1 MTGNLSQLWS
11 GPYPSYPL
19 SRLRNGAYHGLV
31 FLFSSRISPFK
42 SLISQILPWF
52 KPHPAF
58 HILLPAK
65 PMLAPLI
72 SDHKQSRWFT
82 VLSLCLNSIKF
93 FFCSLGGDILKVTML
108 SIDRNKASLSFY
120 ARFLLQ
126 YGSCSGK
133 FGTTDYHSVY
143 ILVNEWVS
151 HLHIGVSLTTRLF

>member
-19 SRLRNGAYHGLV
+19 SRLRNGAYPGLV

-93 FFCSLGGDILKVTML
+93 FFLFTWRWYSEGNDAELKPL
-108 SIDRNKASLSFY
+108 QSFSFVLCAVSTPIWFR
-120 ARFLLQ
+120 ARV
-126 YGSCSGK
+126 SSGRLI
-133 FGTTDYHSVY
+133 TTVFTS
-143 ILVNEWVS
+143 
-151 HLHIGVSLTTRLF
+151 